1 MLRFSCGGEGCKLAK
16 GFGEFQGN
24 GHKNVLV
31 IVIHTNLSLGKPNS
45 TLPKPNMTIENYNS

>member
-31 IVIHTNLSLGKPNS
+31 IVIHTNLSL
-45 TLPKPNMTIENYNS
+45 